1 MKKWLIGALLAA
13 TVAAPANAQDNRNW
27 RSRQQG
33 WQESRGDQPRPER
46 PRPAPQAQAQ
56 AQPPAQAAPTFQTR
70 GGGRNHDGDRGGWR
84 GRGEAQAGGG
94 VQAQVPQ
101 GSWRTRQQ
109 AGGADRFPGGF
120 QTQADGQRRDWQ
132 RQRSGRPDLA
142 QQQSFDG
149 QGRLDDRSRFDR
161 NRRDGGRDFNRDVNR
176 DRRVDRF
183 TSADARRGGNAWR
196 TDDRGGSR
204 GYNDGRRYDDRR
216 GYNDGRQFGRNDGGW
231 NRGWR
236 SDNRYDW
243 NRYRSNNRYAY
254 RLPRYYSPY
263 GWNYGYR
270 RFSIGVTLSSVLW
283 GQDYWIDDPWSYRL
297 PEAYGPYR
305 WVRYYNDA
313 LLVDLETGQVIDTVY
328 DIFWG

>member
-13 TVAAPANAQDNRNW
+13 TVAVPANAQDNGNW

-46 PRPAPQAQAQ
+46 VRPAPQAQT
-56 AQPPAQAAPTFQTR
+56 QAAPTFQTR
-70 GGGRNHDGDRGGWR
+70 GGGRGDDGNRGGWR
-84 GRGEAQAGGG
+84 GRGEAQAGG
-94 VQAQVPQ
+94 VPAQTPQ

-109 AGGADRFPGGF
+109 GGGNP
-120 QTQADGQRRDWQ
+120 QADGSSQRRDWQ
-132 RQRSGRPDLA
+132 RRDGGGRSDLA
-142 QQQSFDG
+142 QPQRFDGQTRLDGQRFDG
-149 QGRLDDRSRFDR
+149 QGRFDR
-161 NRRDGGRDFNRDVNR
+161 NRRDGNRDLNR
-176 DRRVDRF
+176 DADRNGRVDRF
-183 TSADARRGGNAWR
+183 NSADTRRGGNSWR
-196 TDDRGGSR
+196 TDDRGGVR
-204 GYNDGRRYDDRR
+204 GYNDGRRYDNRR
-216 GYNDGRQFGRNDGGW
+216 GYNDGRQFGRDDGRW
-231 NRGWR
+231 SRNWR
-236 SDNRYDW
+236 TDNRYDW

-283 GQDYWIDDPWSYRL
+283 GQNYWIDDPWSYRL

-313 LLVDLETGQVIDTVY
+313 LLIDLETGQVIDTVY